1 MVVYDTSHKRWK
13 WSQPHSESV
22 ETFLDFLRV
31 EHRKTIHIQPD
42 GPDHQSNH
50 HKYLVPEPD
59 RQFKV
64 MTESRDDD
72 GLDEWNEAKAITG
85 TGPKQAVLVD
95 SLSVAVKEE
104 RSARQYSTASALPR
118 DLQEHNGNEVETQ
131 EAITEKMTNVAQGQ
145 GVVEEEEL
153 PAIKKEDEDFKH

>member
-1 MVVYDTSHKRWK
+1 
-13 WSQPHSESV
+13 
-22 ETFLDFLRV
+22 
-31 EHRKTIHIQPD
+31 
-42 GPDHQSNH
+42 
-50 HKYLVPEPD
+50 
-59 RQFKV
+59 

-131 EAITEKMTNVAQGQ
+131 EAITEKMTNVAQG
-145 GVVEEEEL
+145 
-153 PAIKKEDEDFKH
+153 